1 MPVMSL
7 LALMEPLLAADQPGR
22 REFVVHG
29 SQLLVGGIA
38 ASLSLLCVVFHYE
51 VMSWTSRY
59 VPRLKLAPRGRIV
72 LMILAMLLAHVIE
85 VWAFA
90 IVYWSLD
97 IYPSLGHLAGT
108 FDEGALDFVYFSVV
122 CFTTLGFGDILPT
135 GAIRIL
141 VGTEALVGLGLVT
154 WSASF
159 AFLEMQ
165 RDWVEFHRG
174 APRNRQ
180 DRQK

>member
-1 MPVMSL
+1 MDA
-7 LALMEPLLAADQPGR
+7 LALTSLATALPEMGR
-22 REFVVHG
+22 RVFVVSG

-38 ASLSLLCVVFHYE
+38 AALSLLCVVFHYE
-51 VMSWTSRY
+51 VMSWTSRI
-59 VPRLKLAPRGRIV
+59 VPRLRLAPRGRIV
-72 LMILAMLLAHVIE
+72 LMILAMLLAHVVE
-85 VWAFA
+85 VWAFGL
-90 IVYWSLD
+90 VYWSLD
-97 IYPSLGHLAGT
+97 VYPSLGHLQGT
-108 FDEGALDFVYFSVV
+108 FEEGALDFVYFSVV

-135 GAIRIL
+135 GAIRVL

-165 RDWVEFHRG
+165 RDWVEFHRL

-180 DRQK
+180 DRGR